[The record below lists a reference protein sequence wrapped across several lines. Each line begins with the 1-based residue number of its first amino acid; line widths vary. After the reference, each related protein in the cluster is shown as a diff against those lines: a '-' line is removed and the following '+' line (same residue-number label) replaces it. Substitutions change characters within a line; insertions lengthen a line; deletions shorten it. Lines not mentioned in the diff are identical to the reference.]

1 MNKALEQ
8 AFPVES
14 RPLFWRKIWVYFKM
28 AFPSPCHS
36 CEGIF
41 FSWFVTLRILG
52 VSAKVCPSPFPSG
65 LQPQEFL
72 TATRPCSFQHSSE
85 WPCKCSSR
93 YMVSEVSA
101 PSKQTFLSFSAFA
114 HLQSLGWQVFVP
126 QPQFLTGPRKVVDF
140 AVSLTLTRM
149 RVMTSKLFTCQ
160 SWNWKSDY
168 GLAHLQNTFTTVPR
182 LILEQLG
189 TVI

>member
-1 MNKALEQ
+1 
-8 AFPVES
+8 
-14 RPLFWRKIWVYFKM
+14 M

-36 CEGIF
+36 CEGIL

-52 VSAKVCPSPFPSG
+52 VSTKVCPSPFPSG

-101 PSKQTFLSFSAFA
+101 PSKQAFLSFSAFA
-114 HLQSLGWQVFVP
+114 HLQSLGWQAFVP
-126 QPQFLTGPRKVVDF
+126 QPQFFDRSKESHWFCSFVNSYKDESDDFQTLYGSELELEVWLWTITSTEYLHNSPSVNTGTTRDCRLVRWHTEHGLPVVLLPF
-140 AVSLTLTRM
+140 SSCT
-149 RVMTSKLFTCQ
+149 
-160 SWNWKSDY
+160 
-168 GLAHLQNTFTTVPR
+168 
-182 LILEQLG
+182 
-189 TVI
+189 